1 MARARLSNKN
11 PSSAKKICNYGE
23 NAVSY
28 KKGLYLERFLEGERS
43 VPENLRIVTMKSK
56 LLLAFAAAALG
67 FALNAEVYWLG
78 PRRGSSGRGGGSGN
92 VAALLPG
99 AEKVLFTE
107 KITVNG
113 FPCTMEVSAV
123 TARLD
128 DLLPLLRRSK
138 AEKLSCSGG
147 TVRFQL
153 PAGEKMKERF
163 LLIAPRDPRKPMTC
177 FRMLVPEK
185 LPPVGDWPS
194 ELPALPPGAEITA
207 VTRFGSGSV
216 CGEFRDAQEAPYVM
230 LRRVDSELRGRKMY
244 CADNEVTL
252 PSGGR
257 GGIYFDRE
265 RIVWVT
271 FDGSGAG
278 SFFSRR
284 RK

>member
-1 MARARLSNKN
+1 MIL
-11 PSSAKKICNYGE
+11 PSMTVRIK
-23 NAVSY
+23 
-28 KKGLYLERFLEGERS
+28 LFS
-43 VPENLRIVTMKSK
+43 VL
-56 LLLAFAAAALG
+56 FAAAAGLT
-67 FALNAEVYWLG
+67 LNAEVYWLG
-78 PRRGSSGRGGGSGN
+78 PRRGSAGPGGGAGG

-123 TARLD
+123 TGRMD
-128 DLLPLLRRSK
+128 DLLPLLRKSK
-138 AEKLSCSGG
+138 VENLSCSGG

-163 LLIAPRDPRKPMTC
+163 LLISPRDPRKPLTC

-185 LPPVGDWPS
+185 LPPAGSWPA

-207 VTRFGSGSV
+207 VTRFGTGGV
-216 CGEFRDAQEAPYVM
+216 CGEFRNAQEPPYIL
-230 LRRVDSELRGRKMY
+230 LRRVDSELRGKKMY

-265 RIVWVT
+265 RVVWVT
-271 FDGSGAG
+271 FHESGAG
-278 SFFSRR
+278 SFFCRR

>member
-1 MARARLSNKN
+1 MDVKL
-11 PSSAKKICNYGE
+11 
-23 NAVSY
+23 
-28 KKGLYLERFLEGERS
+28 FL
-43 VPENLRIVTMKSK
+43 VL
-56 LLLAFAAAALG
+56 FAAAALG

-78 PRRGSSGRGGGSGN
+78 PRRGSSGPGSGAGN

-113 FPCTMEVSAV
+113 FPCTMDVSAV
-123 TARLD
+123 KVPMDELW
-128 DLLPLLRRSK
+128 PLLRKSK
-138 AEKLSCSGG
+138 AENLSRSGG

-163 LLIAPRDPRKPMTC
+163 LLIAPRDPRKPLTC
-177 FRMLVPEK
+177 FRMLVPER
-185 LPPVGDWPS
+185 LPAVSSWPA

-207 VTRFGSGSV
+207 VTRFGSGGV
-216 CGEFRDAQEAPYVM
+216 CGEFRNAQEPPYVL
-230 LRRVDSELRGRKMY
+230 LRRVDSELRGKKMF
-244 CADNEVTL
+244 CADNEVTQ

-257 GGIYFDRE
+257 GGIYFDAE

-271 FDGSGAG
+271 FHESGAG

>member
-1 MARARLSNKN
+1 M
-11 PSSAKKICNYGE
+11 
-23 NAVSY
+23 
-28 KKGLYLERFLEGERS
+28 
-43 VPENLRIVTMKSK
+43 TMRSK

-78 PRRGSSGRGGGSGN
+78 PRRGSSGPGGGAGN

-113 FPCTMEVSAV
+113 FPGTMEVSAV
-123 TARLD
+123 KVPMDELW
-128 DLLPLLRRSK
+128 PLLRKSK
-138 AEKLSCSGG
+138 VEHLSRSGG

-163 LLIAPRDPRKPMTC
+163 LLIAPRDPRKPLTC

-185 LPPVGDWPS
+185 LPAVSSWPA

-207 VTRFGSGSV
+207 VTRFGSGGV
-216 CGEFRDAQEAPYVM
+216 CGEFRNAQEPPYVL
-230 LRRVDSELRGRKMY
+230 LRRVDSELRGKKMY
-244 CADNEVTL
+244 CADNEVTQA
-252 PSGGR
+252 SGGR
-257 GGIYFDRE
+257 GGIYFDAE
-265 RIVWVT
+265 RIVWVA
-271 FDGSGAG
+271 FGESGAG

>member
-1 MARARLSNKN
+1 MRSKLFLVLLA
-11 PSSAKKICNYGE
+11 
-23 NAVSY
+23 AVS
-28 KKGLYLERFLEGERS
+28 GL
-43 VPENLRIVTMKSK
+43 T
-56 LLLAFAAAALG
+56 
-67 FALNAEVYWLG
+67 LNAEVYWLG
-78 PRRGSSGRGGGSGN
+78 PRRGSSGPGGGAGS

-99 AEKVLFTE
+99 AEKELFTE

-113 FPCTMEVSAV
+113 FPCIMKVSAV
-123 TARLD
+123 KVPMDELW
-128 DLLPLLRRSK
+128 PLLRKSK
-138 AEKLSCSGG
+138 LENLSRSGG

-163 LLIAPRDPRKPMTC
+163 LLVAPRDPRKPLTC

-185 LPPVGDWPS
+185 LPAVSSWPA
-194 ELPALPPGAEITA
+194 ELPALPPGAEITP
-207 VTRFGSGSV
+207 VTRFGSGGV
-216 CGEFRDAQEAPYVM
+216 CGEFWNAQEPPYVL
-230 LRRVDSELRGRKMY
+230 LRRVDSELRGKKMY

-271 FDGSGAG
+271 FGESGAG